1 MTARWPTVVKN
12 KPPELTVII
21 PARNEERSVGLAVR
35 KVESALGKAA
45 DFEIIAVD
53 DCSTDGTGRIL
64 DGMAGKR
71 VRVIHRRDA
80 PGFGNA
86 LRAGFSAARGTYVV
100 SFMGDLSDEPKDL
113 VKMLEMA
120 RAGYDVVI
128 GSRFIKG
135 SGVSGYPKAKLV
147 ANRLFNNLLAVL
159 LGVPYL
165 DLTNAFK
172 MYRRELV
179 KKMNIESADFD
190 ITVEMPIKA
199 LKMEA
204 RFAEVPV
211 NWYGRKSGS
220 PKWKLARA
228 GYIYLARLFRTLL
241 FFRA

>member
-1 MTARWPTVVKN
+1 MKLS
-12 KPPELTVII
+12 ELSVII
-21 PARNEERSVGLAVR
+21 PARNEEQNIGRAIEEVN
-35 KVESALGKAA
+35 SALAKVP

-53 DCSTDGTGRIL
+53 DCSTDGTGAIL
-64 DGMAGKR
+64 DRMAGKS
-71 VRVIHRRDA
+71 VRVIHRIKE

-86 LRAGFSAARGTYVV
+86 LRVGFSAAKGKYVV

-113 VKMLEMA
+113 VKMLEKA

-128 GSRFIKG
+128 GSRFVHG
-135 SGVSGYPKAKLV
+135 SRIVGYPTAKLI
-147 ANRLFNNLLAVL
+147 ANRLFNGLLAFL

-179 KKMNIESADFD
+179 EKMKIESGDFD
-190 ITVEMPIKA
+190 ITVEMPVKA
-199 LKMEA
+199 LKMGA
-204 RFAEVPV
+204 RVAEVPV

-220 PKWKLARA
+220 PKWKLWRA
-228 GYIYLARLFRTLL
+228 GWIYLARLFRTLL